1 VKKKTVQKL
10 VFRAVIAVQLL
21 VIVFLATFLFL
32 NAPAY
37 VKKARFAASGG
48 DLSADLVGSF
58 VPREAVDS
66 VAASVVTREPQPFPV
81 IEISLLQVPSQHSTA
96 PLPVLSQGQTAPTI
110 VTPSAPAKPV
120 IKPINPNI
128 FAANTITIPRIG
140 VRAPIVE
147 IPVNTEKEQ
156 QKGLEKGVIH
166 IMGTP
171 GPGQEGNAFY
181 AGHSSDFIGKKGKFK
196 TVFALLP
203 ELHKGDYFILS
214 DSTRAYY
221 YTINET
227 VITGPKDTTVM
238 TRGGP
243 GEKYAS
249 VQASF
254 PVGSALKRFVV
265 VGKLDRIVD
274 ASKQ

>member
-1 VKKKTVQKL
+1 VKNKIAQKL
-10 VFRAVIAVQLL
+10 IFRAVIAVQVL
-21 VIVFLATFLFL
+21 VIIFLATFLFL

-58 VPREAVDS
+58 VPREAIDS
-66 VAASVVTREPQPFPV
+66 VAATVVSHEPQQFPV
-81 IEISLLQVPSQHSTA
+81 IEISLSQIPSQTTSA
-96 PLPVLSQGQTAPTI
+96 PLPVLSQGQTGPTNT
-110 VTPSAPAKPV
+110 TPLPPAKPA

-140 VRAPIVE
+140 VRAPIIE

-181 AGHSSDFIGKKGKFK
+181 AGHSSDFIGKKGKYK

-214 DSTRAYY
+214 DANRAYY

-249 VQASF
+249 VQASY
-254 PVGSALKRFVV
+254 PIGSALKRFVV
-265 VGKLDRIVD
+265 VGKLDRIID